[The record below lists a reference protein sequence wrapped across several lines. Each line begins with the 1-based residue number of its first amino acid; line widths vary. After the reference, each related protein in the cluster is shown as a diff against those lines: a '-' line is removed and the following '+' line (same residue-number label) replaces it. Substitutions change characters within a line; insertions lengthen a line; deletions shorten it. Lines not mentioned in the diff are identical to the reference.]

1 MLMKVL
7 VFGATGRCGR
17 HIIKQALMKKY
28 DVTAFARNPKAVAM
42 HHERLTIV
50 KGNVFDTLS
59 VESAVK
65 GQYAVIC
72 ALGTKR
78 KYQTKMLS
86 VGTANILSAMKKY
99 RVRRF
104 VCLTSLGALGND
116 GGFVLR
122 KVMIP
127 LFYKHV
133 FRDKKRQLDEIMNS
147 DLDWIVV
154 RAVKMTDGP
163 RTKHYHAALVR
174 PIKKSV
180 SRANVADFLLKQITS
195 DKFLREMP
203 IVSD

>member
-1 MLMKVL
+1 MKVL

-17 HIIKQALMKKY
+17 HIIKQALKHKY
-28 DVTAFARNPKAVAM
+28 EVTAFARNPKAVTM
-42 HHERLTIV
+42 HHERLNVV
-50 KGNVFDTLS
+50 KGNVFNALS

-72 ALGTKR
+72 ALGTNS
-78 KYQTKMLS
+78 KYPTKMLS
-86 VGTANILSAMKKY
+86 EGTANIIKAMEKY
-99 RVRRF
+99 RVKRF

-116 GGFVLR
+116 GGVVLR
-122 KVMIP
+122 KIMIP
-127 LFYKHV
+127 LLWKHV
-133 FRDKKRQLDEIMNS
+133 FADKKRQLDEILNS

-154 RAVKMTDGP
+154 RAVRMTEGP
-163 RTKHYHAALVR
+163 RTKHYHASLVR

-180 SRANVADFLLKQITS
+180 SRANVADFLLKQVAH